1 MEKTKVKGFMTLQ
14 GVLLVVLLGLLA
26 LSFLQIYSSQ
36 FSALTANRRA
46 IQAQQFAQ
54 SEADFLRNVSY
65 DELDT
70 TAHARQAIAGA
81 NGWMSEV
88 SLDAETTVNGV
99 PQRMGN
105 IKVYRNSTVTAPD
118 FSLQVPLS
126 SQGSGT
132 GGEAIGTIVP
142 RLNNN
147 FSNTTEASKYL
158 YCDGSTFSA
167 AAYPKLAT
175 LIGTTLP
182 DLRDRV
188 LQGNDI
194 GGTKIEAG
202 LPNIIGYGLYLL
214 DPGELET
221 TGGGAFSV
229 WWKRL
234 PSSVHYGGNPKDD
247 WDMVIDFNA
256 SRCSAI
262 YGRSTT
268 VQPPAVTVRYYIR
281 AK

>member
-1 MEKTKVKGFMTLQ
+1 MTLQ
-14 GVLLVVLLGLLA
+14 G
-26 LSFLQIYSSQ
+26 
-36 FSALTANRRA
+36 
-46 IQAQQFAQ
+46 
-54 SEADFLRNVSY
+54 
-65 DELDT
+65 
-70 TAHARQAIAGA
+70 
-81 NGWMSEV
+81 
-88 SLDAETTVNGV
+88 
-99 PQRMGN
+99 
-105 IKVYRNSTVTAPD
+105 
-118 FSLQVPLS
+118 
-126 SQGSGT
+126 GST

-142 RLNNN
+142 RLNDN
-147 FSNTTEASKYL
+147 FESTLEASKYL
-158 YCDGSTFSA
+158 YCDGSTFSS
-167 AAYPKLAT
+167 AAYPKLAA

-188 LQGNDI
+188 LQGNDV
-194 GGTKIEAG
+194 GGTRIEAG

-256 SRCSAI
+256 SRCSPI
-262 YGRSTT
+262 YGRSAT

-281 AK
+281 AKQTISFKFDNIIHNIGSWLYGS